1 MQVLMIRHSF
11 AAEPGSV
18 PGGDFERPL
27 TDRGRRVFSKM
38 AAWLVERGIVPD
50 RIFYSPLVRARQTAA
65 LFAEACWAA
74 PVRRRRPALDRFG
87 NAARGTAQGTPLDRG
102 GDRRRHR
109 PRTPHELVH
118 RRDGRGRKVQVPT
131 GHDRRRPLR
140 RPHRRSPRRPRMD
153 AQPESVPRLRRAASV
168 S

>member
-38 AAWLVERGIVPD
+38 AMWLVERGIVPD

-65 LFAEACWAA
+65 LFAEASGQHLSDGDARHWIGSGMPLEELLKELRSTKAETVAVVGHEPRMSWCTAA
-74 PVRRRRPALDRFG
+74 LVAGGRLRFQPATIASVRFDGPVAE
-87 NAARGTAQGTPLDRG
+87 AQGVL
-102 GDRRRHR
+102 
-109 PRTPHELVH
+109 EWML
-118 RRDGRGRKVQVPT
+118 
-131 GHDRRRPLR
+131 
-140 RPHRRSPRRPRMD
+140 SPNQFP
-153 AQPESVPRLRRAASV
+153 A
-168 S
+168 